1 MLDYA
6 LRIFTENSKK
16 TEHYLHDTWFSDNI
30 TLIQNFRENAE
41 VLLISIEI
49 ATKIVLH
56 VNEIETDC
64 IVLNQGVSYIK
75 TLDSK
80 NLKCADGF
88 LGLWL

>member
-64 IVLNQGVSYIK
+64 FGQQKSEMCWWYSPSMIIDKIMEKRYRR
-75 TLDSK
+75 
-80 NLKCADGF
+80 
-88 LGLWL
+88 